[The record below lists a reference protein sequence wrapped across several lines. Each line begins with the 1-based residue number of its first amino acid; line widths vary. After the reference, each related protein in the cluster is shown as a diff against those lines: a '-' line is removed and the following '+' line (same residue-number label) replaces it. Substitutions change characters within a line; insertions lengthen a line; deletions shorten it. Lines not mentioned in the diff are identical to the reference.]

1 MKTAVLGSGGWG
13 TALAMLLAE
22 NGHSV
27 TLWSFLPEESEQ
39 LRTTGENPL
48 LPGVR
53 LPAELSYTS
62 DLSCVR
68 GSEVVVM
75 ATPSFGVRAT
85 AEKIRDAI
93 LNSPNYEKRQV
104 PLTMVKD
111 FREAV
116 LTASHLAE
124 AGDTVLL
131 SPACASFDAFKN
143 FEERGNTFRK
153 IVMEIE

>member
-1 MKTAVLGSGGWG
+1 MLRGVKYINDSIGSSPTRTIAGLRALPDMPIIICGGYDKHIPFDPLGDELCLRAKKVVL
-13 TALAMLLAE
+13 
-22 NGHSV
+22 
-27 TLWSFLPEESEQ
+27 
-39 LRTTGENPL
+39 TG
-48 LPGVR
+48 
-53 LPAELSYTS
+53 
-62 DLSCVR
+62 
-68 GSEVVVM
+68 
-75 ATPSFGVRAT
+75 AT
-85 AEKIRDAI
+85 AERIRDAI